1 MTGDT
6 GPRLRDILLL
16 FIFAVLLRFAEV
28 WDKDTPGWWLEEES
42 SRDD

>member
-1 MTGDT
+1 MMDDT
-6 GPRLRDILLL
+6 NPRLRDILLL

-28 WDKDTPGWWLEEES
+28 WDKDEPGWWLEES